1 VILGA
6 IFGAIGGVIA
16 ENKKFLRTKA
26 VYEALLINYDETEAS
41 YHPVLLATAGI
52 IFGVIIGS
60 GIGVFVKEICLGGG
74 W

>member
-1 VILGA
+1 M
-6 IFGAIGGVIA
+6 
-16 ENKKFLRTKA
+16 RTKA